1 MGVDGWDFL
10 EVDASFNL
18 ISCCLGTHTI
28 LVLDFACGG
37 MGLDNFLD

>member
-1 MGVDGWDFL
+1 MGVNGWDFL

-28 LVLDFACGG
+28 LVLGFSCGG